1 MRPLA
6 LAALLA
12 LSACSSQILRHNA
25 QGWREAQ
32 CDNVLDPARHERC
45 MKEARGEKP

>member
-12 LSACSSQILRHNA
+12 LSACSSQVLRDNA
-25 QGWREAQ
+25 QGWREAE
-32 CDNVLDPARHERC
+32 CDKVLDPARHERC
-45 MKEARGEKP
+45 LNEARGKQ